1 MTAIRTA
8 STAFALAAAALG
20 LAGTAHA
27 QAEAPQIAIHYG
39 DLDLA
44 TAAGRAKFQQRVAW
58 NSDRACRE
66 ALGGSVNVQNKST
79 FDLCRKDLIQRS
91 DSQLAALMT
100 GQKLAQR

>member
-1 MTAIRTA
+1 MTAIRNL
-8 STAFALAAAALG
+8 STAFALAAAVLG

-27 QAEAPQIAIHYG
+27 QAESPQIEVRYG

-58 NSDRACRE
+58 YSDRACRD
-66 ALGGSVNVQNKST
+66 ALGGTVNVQNKTT
-79 FDLCRKDLIQRS
+79 FDLCRKDLMQRS

-100 GQKLAQR
+100 GQKLAAR